1 MKATNTSGAAQYSLG
16 WHKFLIKFFLP
27 FMAIVML
34 VMAVGS
40 LFMFFACGL
49 YETYK
54 ISEMFSMWIADLE
67 GGFGKF
73 LIPVIEFVDI
83 LLKSIFNLTGG
94 LAPAMH
100 IRHLTVCYLSVGVM
114 VLALMARNALMY
126 FEKKAL
132 TLINSFFA
140 ALGGYIIVFG
150 WLFQYV
156 LTNFITLKATDFT
169 RVKFFGFRL
178 FAYIKAYY
186 QLFTSKFF
194 TDNLFTGK
202 LFDGKLI
209 PSVHF
214 PEGRDLFADITF
226 LQKWLSNSEVLVTV
240 VFVAALAAIS
250 GAFVLICTL
259 YYKKRK
265 SMFEFSI

>member
-1 MKATNTSGAAQYSLG
+1 MKATNTSGATQYSLG

-34 VMAVGS
+34 IMAICS

-49 YETYK
+49 YETFN
-54 ISEMFSMWIADLE
+54 IADMFNLWIADLE

-73 LIPVIEFVDI
+73 LIPVIQLVDT
-83 LLKSIFNLTGG
+83 LLKSLFKLTGG

-114 VLALMARNALMY
+114 VLALMAKNALTY
-126 FEKKAL
+126 FEKKSL
-132 TLINSFFA
+132 VLINSFFM
-140 ALGGYIIVFG
+140 ALGGYVIVFG

-156 LTNFITLKATDFT
+156 LTNFIGIKSTEFT
-169 RVKFFGFRL
+169 RVKFFGIRI
-178 FAYIKAYY
+178 FAYVKAYY
-186 QLFTSKFF
+186 QLFTSQFF
-194 TDNLFTGK
+194 KDNLFTGK

-214 PEGRDLFADITF
+214 PEGRDIFADITF
-226 LQKWLSNSEVLVTV
+226 LQKWLSNGEVVVAIVTV
-240 VFVAALAAIS
+240 ASVLAIS
-250 GAFVLICTL
+250 GIFALICTL

>member
-1 MKATNTSGAAQYSLG
+1 MKATNTSGATQYSLG
-16 WHKFLIKFFLP
+16 WHKFLINIFLP
-27 FMAIVML
+27 VVAIAML
-34 VMAVGS
+34 IMAVSS

-49 YETYK
+49 YETLK
-54 ISEMFSMWIADLE
+54 IADMFAMWTAGLE
-67 GGFGKF
+67 GSWAKF
-73 LIPVIEFVDI
+73 LIPVIEFVNV

-126 FEKKAL
+126 FERKAL
-132 TLINSFFA
+132 TLINSLFM

-156 LTNFITLKATDFT
+156 LTNFIAIKPTEFT
-169 RVKFFGFRL
+169 RVNFFGFRL

-194 TDNLFTGK
+194 TGNLFTGG
-202 LFDGKLI
+202 LFGRKLI
-209 PSVHF
+209 PSVDF
-214 PEGRDLFADITF
+214 PDGRDIFADITF
-226 LQKWLSNSEVLVTV
+226 LQKWLSSSEVGIALIV
-240 VFVAALAAIS
+240 VGGLLAIS
-250 GAFVLICTL
+250 GAFVLICTI
-259 YYKKRK
+259 YYRKRK

>member
-27 FMAIVML
+27 LMAAVML
-34 VMAVGS
+34 VMALCS

-49 YETYK
+49 YETFK
-54 ISEMFSMWIADLE
+54 ISEMLGNWITDLE
-67 GGFGKF
+67 GSFGSF
-73 LIPVIEFVDI
+73 LVPVIEFIDI
-83 LLKSIFNLTGG
+83 FLKSIFNLTGG

-114 VLALMARNALMY
+114 VLALMAKNALTY
-126 FEKKAL
+126 FEKKSL
-132 TLINSFFA
+132 VLINSFFM
-140 ALGGYIIVFG
+140 ALGGYVIVFG

-156 LTNFITLKATDFT
+156 LTNFIAIKPTEFT
-169 RVKFFGFRL
+169 RVKFFGLRL

-202 LFDGKLI
+202 LFEGKLI

-214 PEGRDLFADITF
+214 PEGRDIFADITF
-226 LQKWLSNSEVLVTV
+226 LQKWLSNGEVVVAIVTV
-240 VFVAALAAIS
+240 AGVLAIS
-250 GAFVLICTL
+250 GIFALICTL

>member
-1 MKATNTSGAAQYSLG
+1 MKANTSSGATQYSLG
-16 WHKFLIKFFLP
+16 WHKFLINFFLP
-27 FMAIVML
+27 FIAVIML
-34 VMAVGS
+34 VMALCS
-40 LFMFFACGL
+40 LFMFFSCGL
-49 YETYK
+49 YETFK
-54 ISEMFSMWIADLE
+54 VSEMLGLWIAGLE
-67 GGFGKF
+67 GSFGKF
-73 LIPVIEFVDI
+73 LIPVIEFVDV

-100 IRHLTVCYLSVGVM
+100 IRHLTVCYLSIGVM

-126 FEKKAL
+126 FERKAL
-132 TLINSFFA
+132 VLINSFFM
-140 ALGGYIIVFG
+140 ALGGYVIVFG
-150 WLFQYV
+150 WLSQYV
-156 LTNFITLKATDFT
+156 LTNFIAIKPTEFT

-178 FAYIKAYY
+178 FGYIKAYY

-194 TDNLFTGK
+194 TDNLCTGK

-214 PEGRDLFADITF
+214 PEGRDLFADISF
-226 LQKWLSNSEVLVTV
+226 LQKWLSNGEVV
-240 VFVAALAAIS
+240 VAIAVVAGLLAIS